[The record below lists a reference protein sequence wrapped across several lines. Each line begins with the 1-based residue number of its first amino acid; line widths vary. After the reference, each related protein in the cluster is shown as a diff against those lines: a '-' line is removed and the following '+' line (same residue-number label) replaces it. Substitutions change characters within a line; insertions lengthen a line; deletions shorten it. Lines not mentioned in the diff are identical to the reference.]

1 MVWNLRRQAAG
12 GTAPAETGAARNEL
26 APAKIN
32 LDLLVTG
39 RRLDGYH
46 ELDSLV
52 VFAPVGD
59 RLEFEPADTGG
70 LSLEVSGPFA
80 PAVPRDGSNLVLRAA
95 ELLARRTG
103 TALSGRIRLDKQLP
117 VGGGLGGGSADA
129 AAALRLLDRVCGT
142 KLGNARLREL
152 GAELGADVPVCVYAR
167 PARMRGLGERLD
179 PVRGLPALAL
189 LLVNPGV
196 HVATPQV
203 FRGLREL
210 GPEREGGLQPNGGP
224 LVLAQYLA
232 ESRNDLEAP
241 AVALAPAIGKVLQ
254 SLRVLE
260 GCLLARMSG
269 SGSTCFGLFADGVR
283 LKRAATI
290 LRAAVPGWW
299 IEPVLI
305 EPGPES

>member
-1 MVWNLRRQAAG
+1 MVWNRRRQAAG
-12 GTAPAETGAARNEL
+12 GTAPAEAARSEL

-59 RLEFEPADTGG
+59 RLEFAPASGGG

-103 TALSGRIRLDKQLP
+103 TALSGQIRLDKQLP

-167 PARMRGLGERLD
+167 PARMRGLGE
-179 PVRGLPALAL
+179 
-189 LLVNPGV
+189 
-196 HVATPQV
+196 
-203 FRGLREL
+203 
-210 GPEREGGLQPNGGP
+210 
-224 LVLAQYLA
+224 
-232 ESRNDLEAP
+232 
-241 AVALAPAIGKVLQ
+241 
-254 SLRVLE
+254 
-260 GCLLARMSG
+260 
-269 SGSTCFGLFADGVR
+269 
-283 LKRAATI
+283 
-290 LRAAVPGWW
+290 
-299 IEPVLI
+299 
-305 EPGPES
+305 